1 MAITTYAQ
9 LQTALGNWL
18 VRSGETETTSRAPE
32 WISLFEG
39 RFKRKV
45 RVREME
51 QRSTASLNGRYLAL
65 PTSPDAFLSMRALK
79 INTDPVRVLEPVSPD
94 YLWTFYGSSATG
106 KPKVFSVIGSE
117 IAFGPIPDS
126 TDTVEMSF
134 YQFDVLSDANTTN
147 WLLTAYPDIY
157 LYGSLC
163 EAEPYFGNDARFPM
177 WKARLD
183 EAMAELTAADM
194 RDRWSGGALTM
205 RSDTG
210 NP

>member
-1 MAITTYAQ
+1 
-9 LQTALGNWL
+9 
-18 VRSGETETTSRAPE
+18 
-32 WISLFEG
+32 
-39 RFKRKV
+39 
-45 RVREME
+45 
-51 QRSTASLNGRYLAL
+51 
-65 PTSPDAFLSMRALK
+65 MRALK
-79 INTDPVRVLEPVSPD
+79 VNTDPVRVLEPVSPD

-126 TDTVEMSF
+126 TDTVEMWF
-134 YQFDVLSDANTTN
+134 YQFDALSDSNTTN
-147 WLLTAYPDIY
+147 WLLTAHPDIY
-157 LYGSLC
+157 LYGSLV
-163 EAEPYFGNDARFPM
+163 EAEPFYTNDARMPL

-183 EAMAELTAADM
+183 EAMAELETADM